1 MKDIFGRLPAKQLLF
16 ALVMLALLGVVVKRS
31 LAPPPT
37 IPTSADI
44 RKAERDLKPKAGTDE
59 RAVVP
64 AGQFV
69 AGNGLVE
76 PADRETKVSSHIP
89 GRIAVINVKEGDFVE
104 AGAELLSLDN
114 GAEKSAVD
122 AAEGDVASARAELT
136 RTVRGL
142 RREDIDAIVAD
153 TTSIKARTTQS
164 KTSLER
170 IEQLAK
176 GGAATPD
183 ELDRARQ
190 QAEVDQGALAAAE
203 ARKKAAVSGSRS
215 EDILVAQAKVQA
227 SLARRDQAQA
237 TYERTRVRAPI
248 TGRILQLKFRAGEFF
263 NPNGS
268 DPLVVMGDTRSLR
281 VRMDVDERDVGRIRG
296 GQAAFALLSAFPG
309 KRFAGRVVEVGRRM
323 GRKNIRTDD
332 PTERIDTK
340 ILEVVI
346 ALDPAEGLVPG
357 LRVTSFVEVGAEGTP
372 TK

>member
-1 MKDIFGRLPAKQLLF
+1 MKEILGRLPGKQLLF
-16 ALVMLALLGVVVKRS
+16 GLVMLALLGVVVKRS

-44 RKAERDLKPKAGTDE
+44 KKAERDLKPKAGADE
-59 RAVVP
+59 RAALP
-64 AGQFV
+64 AGEFV

-76 PADRETKVSSHIP
+76 PVDRETKVSSHVA
-89 GRIAVINVKEGDFVE
+89 GRIAVIHVKEGDFVE
-104 AGAELLSLDN
+104 LGADLLSLDN

-122 AAEGDVASARAELT
+122 AAEGDVASARAELA

-142 RREDIDAIVAD
+142 RREDVDAIVAD
-153 TTSIKARTTQS
+153 TDSIKARTLQS

-183 ELDRARQ
+183 ELDRARH
-190 QAEVDQGALAAAE
+190 QAEIDQGALTAAE

-227 SLARRDQAQA
+227 AIARRDQAQA

-248 TGRILQLKFRAGEFF
+248 TGRILQVKFRAGEFF

-281 VRMDVDERDVGRIRG
+281 VRMDVDERDIGRIKA
-296 GQAAFALLSAFPG
+296 GQAAFAQLSAFPG
-309 KRFAGRVVEVGRRM
+309 KRFAGHVVEVGRRM

-340 ILEVVI
+340 ILEVVV
-346 ALDPAEGLVPG
+346 ALEPAEGLVPG
-357 LRVTSFVEVGAEGTP
+357 LRVTSFIEVGPQP
-372 TK
+372 TSAK